1 MKNNLKNMPD
11 TPSKKVITW
20 KRDIEK
26 ELQEKLWNED
36 SFHDDLIKEILGKWG
51 KQNERRHNHNRNTM
65 GKRRRI

>member
-36 SFHDDLIKEILGKWG
+36 SFHDDLIKEILGK
-51 KQNERRHNHNRNTM
+51 
-65 GKRRRI
+65 